1 MVNTEIVLQ
10 NILDEV
16 SAAQMRIDSVCSVA
30 LTNVE
35 FKKDVEY
42 NQSLA
47 EDMQSI
53 YGRLNTIVEQVKML
67 AGEVC

>member
-1 MVNTEIVLQ
+1 MVNTETVLQ

-35 FKKDVEY
+35 FKKDVEH

-53 YGRLNTIVEQVKML
+53 NSRLNTIVEQVKML
-67 AGEVC
+67 AGESC

>member
-1 MVNTEIVLQ
+1 MVNTETVLQ

-35 FKKDVEY
+35 FKRDVEY
-42 NQSLA
+42 NQSIA

-53 YGRLNTIVEQVKML
+53 NSRLNTIVEQVKML
-67 AGEVC
+67 AGETC

>member
-1 MVNTEIVLQ
+1 MVNTETVLQ

-16 SAAQMRIDSVCSVA
+16 SAAQMRVDSVCSVA
-30 LTNVE
+30 LVNVE

-53 YGRLNTIVEQVKML
+53 NSRLNTIVEQVKML
-67 AGEVC
+67 AGEAC

>member
-1 MVNTEIVLQ
+1 MVNTETVLQ

-53 YGRLNTIVEQVKML
+53 NSRLNTIVEQVKML
-67 AGEVC
+67 AGESC

>member
-1 MVNTEIVLQ
+1 MVNTETVLQ

-16 SAAQMRIDSVCSVA
+16 SAAQMRIDSVRSVA

-35 FKKDVEY
+35 FKRDVEY

-53 YGRLNTIVEQVKML
+53 NSRLNTIVEQVKML

>member
-1 MVNTEIVLQ
+1 MINTETVLQ

-16 SAAQMRIDSVCSVA
+16 SAAKMRIDSVCSVV

-53 YGRLNTIVEQVKML
+53 NSRLNTIVEQVKML
-67 AGEVC
+67 AGETC

>member
-1 MVNTEIVLQ
+1 MVNTETVLQ

-16 SAAQMRIDSVCSVA
+16 SAAQMRVDSVCSVA

-35 FKKDVEY
+35 FKKDVEH

-53 YGRLNTIVEQVKML
+53 NSRLNTIVEQVKML
-67 AGEVC
+67 AGESC

>member
-1 MVNTEIVLQ
+1 MVNTKTVLQ

-16 SAAQMRIDSVCSVA
+16 SAAQMRVDRVCSVA

-53 YGRLNTIVEQVKML
+53 NSRLNTIVEQVKML